1 MPIKLSPRHKQR
13 LSGAGAPGRS
23 RKRKVTSS
31 EALGAPLTAKEKALL
46 KKRGT
51 PKKRKRRGIATGLT
65 KKPSGSSW
73 GGALKNDPK
82 LKAKAKAERYKRRAK
97 ARSKGRTT
105 TRKKG

>member
-1 MPIKLSPRHKQR
+1 MALTFGGDPKLNARAKAKAKANRR
-13 LSGAGAPGRS
+13 LHQIIR
-23 RKRKVTSS
+23 
-31 EALGAPLTAKEKALL
+31 
-46 KKRGT
+46 
-51 PKKRKRRGIATGLT
+51 
-65 KKPSGSSW
+65 

>member
-1 MPIKLSPRHKQR
+1 MPIKLLPRHKQR

-46 KKRGT
+46 EKRGT
-51 PKKRKRRGIATGLT
+51 PKKRKRRVFLETPVLP

-73 GGALKNDPK
+73 GKPKNKRGA
-82 LKAKAKAERYKRRAK
+82 AARA
-97 ARSKGRTT
+97 KGRTT

>member
-1 MPIKLSPRHKQR
+1 MTIKLLPRHKQR

-31 EALGAPLTAKEKALL
+31 EAFGAPLTAEEKALL
-46 KKRGT
+46 EKRGT
-51 PKKRKRRGIATGLT
+51 PKKRKRRRTATGLT

-73 GGALKNDPK
+73 GKPKN
-82 LKAKAKAERYKRRAK
+82 KRAP
-97 ARSKGRTT
+97 